1 MDLHKKFINELY
13 IYITGKTEAPKNCQ
27 LIKKYSEKYSNF
39 GDFSFSV
46 DFKIWKIHLN
56 SNENCG
62 SEFYYNFLK
71 ESDLWINDL
80 IEKSRE
86 WEFLI
91 QSAKIIENRCVV
103 CLDRY
108 FIYRKYMKSCLDVE
122 KNQISGSLEFFK
134 VSRDNNEK
142 CDSVK
147 NHRIK
152 LIAETIQ
159 NSLKYLEPK
168 SDSKEKTVYVTFKN
182 SHQRETS
189 PDIIINCAS
198 VTDPKNGSKNSL
210 MLAEDYI
217 K

>member
-27 LIKKYSEKYSNF
+27 LIKKYSEKFSNF

-56 SNENCG
+56 NNKESGN
-62 SEFYYNFLK
+62 EFYYNFLK

-91 QSAKIIENRCVV
+91 QSVKIIENRCVV
-103 CLDRY
+103 CLDRF
-108 FIYRKYMKSCLDVE
+108 FIYKKYMKSCLEVE
-122 KNQISGSLEFFK
+122 KNQISGSTEFFK
-134 VSRDNNEK
+134 ILWENEK

-152 LIAETIQ
+152 LISETIQ

-168 SDSKEKTVYVTFKN
+168 MDSKEKTVLVTFKN
-182 SHQRETS
+182 SQQRDS
-189 PDIIINCAS
+189 SADIIINCAS
-198 VTDPKNGSKNSL
+198 VTDPKNGSKISL

>member
-13 IYITGKTEAPKNCQ
+13 IFITGRTVAPKNCQ
-27 LIKKYSEKYSNF
+27 LIKKYSEKCSTL

-56 SNENCG
+56 NNEESG

-71 ESDLWINDL
+71 ESDFWINVL
-80 IEKSRE
+80 IEKSRD

-91 QSAKIIENRCVV
+91 QSVKIIAKRCVV
-103 CLDRY
+103 CLDR
-108 FIYRKYMKSCLDVE
+108 FFVYRKYMKTCLDDE
-122 KNQISGSLEFFK
+122 KTVISGSSDCFK
-134 VSRDNNEK
+134 VTRDDNEK
-142 CDSVK
+142 CNSVK

-152 LIAETIQ
+152 LIGETIQ
-159 NSLKYLEPK
+159 NCLKYLEPK
-168 SDSKEKTVYVTFKN
+168 SDFKEKTVYVTYKT
-182 SHQRETS
+182 SHQTELS
-189 PDIIINCAS
+189 SDIIINCAS
-198 VTDPKNGSKNSL
+198 VTDPKNGSKSSL